1 MSQIATRFKPNNMF
15 WKDRLR
21 ASGIHFGIS
30 CAIAALA
37 ALVVFLIWYPNPYRE
52 ISGGRE
58 LFLILVTVDV
68 ILGPLITLAIFNP
81 VKAWPVLRRDLAFV
95 GLIQL
100 AALAYGM
107 WTVFVARPVFLV
119 FELDRFRVVHAI
131 DVPPNLLDRAPVG
144 FQALPLLG
152 PKLLAVRPFRDA
164 DESFSATMDAMEG
177 VPLSARPDLWQPY
190 AEARTQVLKA
200 AKPALDLKKRFS
212 NHADNIDRV
221 ITRSGHSPDT
231 VVYLPLAGR
240 KVFWTALLD
249 STTAEPIGF
258 LPLDSF

>member
-1 MSQIATRFKPNNMF
+1 MSLIATRFKPNDMF
-15 WKDRLR
+15 WKDRFR

-30 CAIAALA
+30 CFIAGLA
-37 ALVVFLIWYPNPYRE
+37 ALLVFLVWYPNPYRE

-68 ILGPLITLAIFNP
+68 ILGPLITLSIFNP
-81 VKAWPVLRRDLAFV
+81 VKAWKVLRRDLAVV

-100 AALAYGM
+100 AALGYGM

-119 FELDRFRVVHAI
+119 FEVDRFRVVHAI
-131 DVPPNLLDRAPVG
+131 DVPHELLDKAPAG

-152 PKLLAVRPFRDA
+152 PSLLAVRPFRDA
-164 DESFSATMDAMEG
+164 DESFSATMAALQG
-177 VPLSARPDLWQPY
+177 VSLSARPDLWEPY
-190 AEARTQVLKA
+190 HEAHSRVLKA
-200 AKPALDLKKRFS
+200 ARPAALLEKRFS
-212 NHADNIDRV
+212 DQAETIKREIN
-221 ITRSGHSPDT
+221 RSGHSSNG

-249 STTAEPIGF
+249 STTAEVIGF

>member
-1 MSQIATRFKPNNMF
+1 MGLIAARFKSTDMF
-15 WKDRLR
+15 WEERLR

-30 CAIAALA
+30 LIFAGLA
-37 ALVVFLIWYPNPYRE
+37 ALLVFLVWYPNPYRE

-81 VKAWPVLRRDLAFV
+81 VKSWPVLRRDLAFV

-100 AALAYGM
+100 AALGYGM
-107 WTVFVARPVFLV
+107 WTVFVARPVFLA
-119 FELDRFRVVHAI
+119 FEFDRFRVVHAI
-131 DVPPNLLDRAPVG
+131 EVPHNMLDQAPAG

-152 PKLLAVRPFRDA
+152 PTLIAVRPFRNA
-164 DESFSATMDAMEG
+164 DESFSATMSAMNG
-177 VPLSARPDLWQPY
+177 VPLGARPDLWQPY
-190 AEARTQVLKA
+190 PEARAEVLKA

-212 NHADNIDRV
+212 SHAEKIERV
-221 ITRSGHSPDT
+221 ITRSGHAT
-231 VVYLPLAGR
+231 EAVVYLPLAGR

-249 STTAEPIGF
+249 STTAEVIGF